1 MFRRQCIDN
10 SIIEFK
16 PLAWKN
22 FVLGNEKLANM
33 IAKPLPLIFMKS
45 QSEKGTRKEGN
56 MGKIYKI

>member
-1 MFRRQCIDN
+1 MFRRKNIDN

-22 FVLGNEKLANM
+22 FILGKDKLANM

-45 QSEKGTRKEGN
+45 QSEKGIIKEGN
-56 MGKIYKI
+56 MGENV